1 MLTVLALLALVLPLR
16 APQTPAPEPQ
26 MMTYQMVIFRAGP
39 TTASPSPAD
48 QQKMLDGHLA
58 NLAKLNRERV
68 NLLYGPFTDGAGD
81 MRGIAILDVKDGA
94 TATAHFK
101 DDPFVKGGFMVVDAR
116 PWYGPKGWFN
126 LPNDPP
132 VPEPLIWGFL
142 MRGPNTSQTA
152 AEAAEIQKG
161 HLSYMDS
168 LHTQGKL
175 VMAGPF
181 VDNSPYRGVVVYRV
195 ASVAEAKT
203 LAAGDPAVK
212 AGRLVL
218 EARPWMTFKGIL
230 K

>member
-1 MLTVLALLALVLPLR
+1 MLTALALLALVLPLR

-39 TTASPSPAD
+39 NAASPTPAD

-58 NLAKLNRERV
+58 HLAKLNRERV
-68 NLLYGPFTDGAGD
+68 NLLYGPFTDAGD

-101 DDPFVKGGFMVVDAR
+101 DDPFVKGGFMVVEAK
-116 PWYGPKGWFN
+116 PWYGPKGWFSV
-126 LPNDPP
+126 PNDPP

-142 MRGPNTSQTA
+142 MRGPNTSLPA

-168 LHTQGKL
+168 LHAQGKL

-181 VDNSPYRGVVVYRV
+181 GDNSAYRGVVVYRV
-195 ASVAEAKT
+195 ASVDDAKK
-203 LAAGDPAVK
+203 LAADDPAVK
-212 AGRLVL
+212 AGRLVI